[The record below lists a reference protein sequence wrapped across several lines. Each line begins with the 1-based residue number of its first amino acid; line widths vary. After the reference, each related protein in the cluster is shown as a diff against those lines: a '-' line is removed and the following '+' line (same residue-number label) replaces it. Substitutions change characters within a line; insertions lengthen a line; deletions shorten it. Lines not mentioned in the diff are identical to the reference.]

1 MLIVRGHYYPNE
13 DIMTTTTAIDAF
25 ELLKADH
32 REAEA
37 LFKKYEKAK
46 DADNAELKMKIA
58 KEVCSALLIH
68 MEIEEKIF
76 YPRVRGEVD
85 DDDLMNEAVVEHS
98 GAKDL
103 IMQLGSLKADD
114 PMFDAKIK
122 VLSEQIEHHV
132 EEEEEEMFAEAR
144 KTDIDFDALGE
155 ELFTAKNKLR
165 VQHGLPEVE
174 A

>member
-1 MLIVRGHYYPNE
+1 MSLE
-13 DIMTTTTAIDAF
+13 DEDPIMTTTVTQDAIA
-25 ELLKADH
+25 LLKADH

-37 LFKKYEKAK
+37 LFEQYEKLK
-46 DADNAELKMKIA
+46 DADKTQEKFAIA
-58 KEVCSALLIH
+58 KKVCSALLIH

-76 YPRVRGEVD
+76 YPRVRGPVK
-85 DDDLMNEAVVEHS
+85 DDDLMNEAVVEHA

-103 IMQLGSLKADD
+103 ITQLGALKPDD

-132 EEEEEEMFAEAR
+132 EEEEKEMFPKAE
-144 KTDIDFDALGE
+144 KSGVNLDQLGE
-155 ELFTAKNKLR
+155 DLFVAKNKLR
-165 VQHGLPEVE
+165 VSHGMPP

>member
-1 MLIVRGHYYPNE
+1 
-13 DIMTTTTAIDAF
+13 MTTTVTQDAIA
-25 ELLKADH
+25 LLKADH
-32 REAEA
+32 REAED
-37 LFKKYEKAK
+37 LFEQYDKLKEAGKTQEKLA
-46 DADNAELKMKIA
+46 IA
-58 KEVCSALLIH
+58 KKVCGALLIH

-76 YPRVRGEVD
+76 YPRVRGPVH

-103 IMQLGSLKADD
+103 ITQLGALKPDD

-132 EEEEEEMFAEAR
+132 GEEEKEMFPKAE
-144 KTDIDFDALGE
+144 KSGVDLEKLGE
-155 ELFTAKNKLR
+155 DLFAAKNKLR
-165 VQHGLPEVE
+165 VSHGMPP